1 MESCEGIYMRRW
13 AIEETNRFI
22 KQSYDLEDVRVH
34 RSLQNLM
41 QLVLAAAYF
50 ASVVL
55 DMKV

>member
-1 MESCEGIYMRRW
+1 MLGY
-13 AIEETNRFI
+13 
-22 KQSYDLEDVRVH
+22 

-55 DMKV
+55 DMKVKLRVMAGHILNASKRLYPTFTITRLPMV